1 MKQILIPALRLLLMM
16 TLLTGVIYPA
26 AVTWAAHLLCPET
39 AQGSLVYRDNR
50 VVGSALLAQ
59 KFESPGYFRS
69 RPSAAEWSTL
79 PSGASNLGPASGK
92 LQEQIKERAD
102 VWRDLLALPAK
113 TPVPS
118 DLLAASASGLD
129 PHITLEAARFQVA
142 RVAQARRLPFAAV
155 EDILQK
161 HLENARPGSPG
172 VPYVN
177 VLLVNMELDR
187 IHSAP

>member
-16 TLLTGVIYPA
+16 TLLTGVVYPA

-39 AQGSLVYRDNR
+39 AQGSLVYCDNQ
-50 VVGSALLAQ
+50 VAGSALLAQ
-59 KFESPGYFRS
+59 KFQSPRYFRS
-69 RPSAAEWSTL
+69 RPSASDGSTL

-92 LQEQIKERAD
+92 LQEQIRERAA
-102 VWRDLLALPAK
+102 VWREGSAL
-113 TPVPS
+113 PVPS

-129 PHITLEAARFQVA
+129 PHITLEAARFQVE
-142 RVAQARRLPFAAV
+142 RVAQARHLPSAAV
-155 EDILQK
+155 EELLQK
-161 HLENARPGSPG
+161 HSRNNLSGTA
-172 VPYVN
+172 YIN

>member
-1 MKQILIPALRLLLMM
+1 MKQILIPALRLLLLM

-59 KFESPGYFRS
+59 NFQSPRYFRS

-92 LQEQIKERAD
+92 LQQQIEERAA
-102 VWRDLLALPAK
+102 VWREVSER
-113 TPVPS
+113 PVPS
-118 DLLAASASGLD
+118 DLLATSASGLD
-129 PHITLEAARFQVA
+129 PHITLEAARFQA
-142 RVAQARRLPFAAV
+142 ERVAQARRLPSGVV
-155 EDILQK
+155 EELLQK
-161 HLENARPGSPG
+161 HRRNNPSGTA
-172 VPYVN
+172 YVN